1 MNPTV
6 VIGYFADQGAPTA
19 YAKSSQFTTKTSRL
33 HYLTA
38 FNKGASTVYI
48 ELYDSAAGASGTPRV
63 LPLASGAVV
72 GWSQLW
78 MRNGIF
84 VQACTDATSSTQ
96 IAGNDVKFDCGYTDE
111 VGG

>member
-1 MNPTV
+1 MNPIC
-6 VIGYFADQGAPTA
+6 VIGYFADQGLPQP
-19 YAKSSQFTTKTSRL
+19 YGVSKQFTSKRSRL

-38 FNKGASTVYI
+38 FNKGGSTVYI
-48 ELYDSAAGASGTPRV
+48 ELYDNADATGEPRV
-63 LPLASGAVV
+63 LPLAAGAVV

-84 VQACTDATSSTQ
+84 VQACTDATAHTLIGS
-96 IAGNDVKFDCGYTDE
+96 NDVKFDCGYTDE